1 MASYSA
7 VSGMDISGSDEMRA
21 RCNGPDMGDG
31 AEAVGIAP
39 AW

>member
-7 VSGMDISGSDEMRA
+7 MSGMDISGPDKMRA
-21 RCNGPDMGDG
+21 RCSCPDVGDG

-39 AW
+39 AS